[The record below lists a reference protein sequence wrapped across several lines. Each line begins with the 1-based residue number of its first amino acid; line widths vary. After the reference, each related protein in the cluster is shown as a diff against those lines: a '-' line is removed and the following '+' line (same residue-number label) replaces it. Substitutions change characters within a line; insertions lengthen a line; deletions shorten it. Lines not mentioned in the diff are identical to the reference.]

1 MYFQSN
7 FWTLMFRPIHLH
19 LDEDRTMARKNDRPD
34 KRAVHESTLGRRRF
48 LTTGLAALAANT
60 VAARLLAATQSTPAS
75 SPEVSIE
82 NFSAAGKSEG
92 IVRVARVVKTDAQWR
107 GQLSALAYSVTR
119 QAGTEVAFSG
129 EYASNHADGIY
140 RCICCD
146 TALYDSNT
154 KFESGTGWPSFWQPI
169 SAMNVVKSAD
179 SSLWMQRDAISCRRC
194 DAHLGHVFG
203 DGPRPTGLRYC
214 MNSVALRFA
223 PRA

>member
-1 MYFQSN
+1 M
-7 FWTLMFRPIHLH
+7 T
-19 LDEDRTMARKNDRPD
+19 RKNGPPST
-34 KRAVHESTLGRRRF
+34 RAAHGSTLGRRRF
-48 LTTGLAALAANT
+48 LTTGLAAIAANT
-60 VAARLLAATQSTPAS
+60 VAGRLLAATQSAPAL
-75 SPEVSIE
+75 SPEVAIE

-92 IVRVARVVKTDAQWR
+92 IVRVARIVKTDAQWR
-107 GQLSALAYSVTR
+107 GQLSALAYGVTR
-119 QAGTEVAFSG
+119 RAGTEVAFSG
-129 EYASNHADGIY
+129 EYAGNHADGIY

-146 TALYDSNT
+146 TALYDSRT

-179 SSLWMQRDAISCRRC
+179 SSLGMQRDAISCRRC
-194 DAHLGHVFG
+194 DAHLGHVFE